1 MRAYIDA
8 VLQGKPM
15 KTWFNAF
22 DADDLLREHPIGEAF
37 AAFAKNIS
45 RDELFARQDR
55 LFRRCL
61 DCAWRTGFYRRL
73 WGAEGIEPGDIGGLA
88 DLGKLPVFDKS
99 DLMASLQAHP
109 PFGDF
114 GGFELDDAD
123 RPPVVMHTTSGT
135 TGRPQVLLFGAKSR
149 EVQNLLLGRLYRLQG
164 LQAGD
169 VVHSVY
175 GHGMINGGHYIREA
189 VLHWTNAVFMSAGT
203 GIETPSVRQVELM
216 KDFGATV
223 LVGFADYLKRLAE
236 VAQGEGLAM
245 GKDIPMRLLS
255 GQMGR
260 EDKGLLSAL
269 WGGAECFDWY
279 GVGDTGI
286 IAGEG
291 PDHDGLYV
299 MEDAHCL
306 ELLDIDSGDPVP
318 PGGQG
323 DMVCTCLF
331 KDDVYPIIRFN
342 THDVSM
348 ERPGASGLGFNL
360 RRIEG
365 FMGRSDNM
373 VKIKGINFFP
383 QALGPL
389 LDEVPQFLGEY
400 ICRVNA
406 DGLLTVTVEVRA
418 GDQDLVNEM
427 KALLKRKLGHR
438 SGLGTSQQGRHR
450 RLDRN
455 RPSPKAHTPD

>member
-1 MRAYIDA
+1 
-8 VLQGKPM
+8 M

-22 DADDLLREHPIGEAF
+22 NAGALVREHPVGDGF

-61 DCAWRTGFYRRL
+61 DRAWRTGFYRRL
-73 WGAEGIEPGDIGGLA
+73 WGAAGIEPGDIAGLA
-88 DLGKLPVFDKS
+88 DIGKLPVFDKG
-99 DLMASLQAHP
+99 DLMASLEAHP

-114 GGFELDDAD
+114 GGFELDSAD

-135 TGRPQVLLFGAKSR
+135 TGKPQVLLFGARSR
-149 EVQNLLLGRLYRLQG
+149 EVQNLLLGRMYRLQG
-164 LQAGD
+164 LGSGD
-169 VVHSVY
+169 LVHSVY

-189 VLHWTNAVFMSAGT
+189 VLHWTNAIFLSAGT
-203 GIETPSVRQVELM
+203 GIETPSVRQVEM
-216 KDFGATV
+216 MRDFGATV
-223 LVGFADYLKRLAE
+223 LVGFADYLKRLAQ
-236 VAQGEGLAM
+236 VAAAEGVVI
-245 GKDIPMRLLS
+245 GRDIPMRLLS

-260 EDKGLLSAL
+260 GDKALLSEL
-269 WGGAECFDWY
+269 WGGADCFDWY

-291 PDHDGLYV
+291 PDQDGLYV
-299 MEDAHCL
+299 MEDAHYL
-306 ELLDIDSGDPVP
+306 ELLDIDSGKPVP

-348 ERPGASGLGFNL
+348 ERQGASSLGFNL

-400 ICRVNA
+400 ICLVDAKGTLRVR
-406 DGLLTVTVEVRA
+406 VEVRD
-418 GDQDLVNEM
+418 GDQALIKQM
-427 KALLKRKLGHR
+427 QTLLKRKLGIEVALQLAAKGETAALTEIDR
-438 SGLGTSQQGRHR
+438 CQKPIRLIDER
-450 RLDRN
+450 R
-455 RPSPKAHTPD
+455 

>member
-1 MRAYIDA
+1 
-8 VLQGKPM
+8 M

-22 DADDLLREHPIGEAF
+22 NADALVREHPVGEGF
-37 AAFAKNIS
+37 AAFARNIS

-61 DCAWRTGFYRRL
+61 DRAWRTGFYRRL
-73 WGAEGIEPGDIGGLA
+73 WGAAGIEPGDIAGLA
-88 DLGKLPVFDKS
+88 DIGKLPVFDKG
-99 DLMASLQAHP
+99 DLMASLEAHP

-114 GGFELDDAD
+114 GGFELDNAD

-135 TGRPQVLLFGAKSR
+135 TGKPQVLLFGARSR
-149 EVQNLLLGRLYRLQG
+149 EVQNLLLGRMYRLQG
-164 LQAGD
+164 LGSGD
-169 VVHSVY
+169 LVHSVY

-189 VLHWTNAVFMSAGT
+189 VLHWTNAIFLSAGT
-203 GIETPSVRQVELM
+203 GIETPSVRQVEM
-216 KDFGATV
+216 MRDFGATV
-223 LVGFADYLKRLAE
+223 LVGFADYLKRLAQ
-236 VAQGEGLAM
+236 VAAAEGVVI
-245 GKDIPMRLLS
+245 GRDIPMRLLS

-260 EDKGLLSAL
+260 GDKALLSEL
-269 WGGAECFDWY
+269 WGGADCFDWY

-291 PDHDGLYV
+291 PDQDGLYV
-299 MEDAHCL
+299 MEDAHYL
-306 ELLDIDSGDPVP
+306 ELLDIDSGKPMP

-348 ERPGASGLGFNL
+348 ERQGASGLGFNL

-400 ICRVNA
+400 ICRVDA
-406 DGLLTVTVEVRA
+406 KGTLRVRVEVRD
-418 GDQDLVNEM
+418 GDQALIKQM
-427 KALLKRKLGHR
+427 QTLLKRKLGIEVALQLAAK
-438 SGLGTSQQGRHR
+438 GETAALTEIDR
-450 RLDRN
+450 RQKPIRLIDER
-455 RPSPKAHTPD
+455 R

>member
-1 MRAYIDA
+1 
-8 VLQGKPM
+8 M

-22 DADDLLREHPIGEAF
+22 NADALVREHPVGDGFVAF
-37 AAFAKNIS
+37 ARNIS

-61 DCAWRTGFYRRL
+61 DRAWRTGFYRRL
-73 WGAEGIEPGDIGGLA
+73 WGAAGIEPGDIAGLA
-88 DLGKLPVFDKS
+88 DIGKLPVFDKG
-99 DLMASLQAHP
+99 DLMASLEAHP

-114 GGFELDDAD
+114 GGFELDSAD

-135 TGRPQVLLFGAKSR
+135 TGKPQVLLFGARSR
-149 EVQNLLLGRLYRLQG
+149 EVQNLLLGRMYRLQG
-164 LQAGD
+164 LGSGD
-169 VVHSVY
+169 LVHSVY

-189 VLHWTNAVFMSAGT
+189 VLHWTNAIFLSAGT
-203 GIETPSVRQVELM
+203 GIETPSVRQVEM
-216 KDFGATV
+216 MRDFGATV
-223 LVGFADYLKRLAE
+223 LVGFADYLKRLAQ
-236 VAQGEGLAM
+236 VAAAEGVVI
-245 GKDIPMRLLS
+245 GRDIPMRLLS

-260 EDKGLLSAL
+260 GDKALLSEL
-269 WGGAECFDWY
+269 WGGADCFDWY

-291 PDHDGLYV
+291 PDQDGLYV
-299 MEDAHCL
+299 MEDAHYL
-306 ELLDIDSGDPVP
+306 ELLDIDSGKPMP

-348 ERPGASGLGFNL
+348 ERQGASGLGFNL

-400 ICRVNA
+400 ICLVDA
-406 DGLLTVTVEVRA
+406 KGTLKVTVEVQD
-418 GDQDLVNEM
+418 GDQALIKQM
-427 KALLKRKLGHR
+427 QTLLKRKLGIEVALQLAAK
-438 SGLGTSQQGRHR
+438 GETAALTEIDR
-450 RLDRN
+450 RQKPIRLIDER
-455 RPSPKAHTPD
+455 R

>member
-1 MRAYIDA
+1 
-8 VLQGKPM
+8 M

-61 DCAWRTGFYRRL
+61 NCAWRTGFYRRL

-245 GKDIPMRLLS
+245 GKGHPDAPAQRPDGAGGQGVACRLC
-255 GQMGR
+255 GAAP
-260 EDKGLLSAL
+260 SASIGTASATPASSPARAL
-269 WGGAECFDWY
+269 TMTASMSWRMPTAWSYSTSTAATPC
-279 GVGDTGI
+279 
-286 IAGEG
+286 
-291 PDHDGLYV
+291 
-299 MEDAHCL
+299 
-306 ELLDIDSGDPVP
+306 P

-406 DGLLTVTVEVRA
+406 DGHLTVTVEVRA

-427 KALLKRKLGHR
+427 KALLKRKLGIEVALELA
-438 SGLGTSQQGRHR
+438 SKGDTAALTEIDR
-450 RLDRN
+450 RQKPIRLIDER
-455 RPSPKAHTPD
+455 R

>member
-1 MRAYIDA
+1 MQTWLDA
-8 VLQGKPM
+8 C
-15 KTWFNAF
+15 NA
-22 DADDLLREHPIGEAF
+22 DELLREHPIGDDF
-37 AAFAKNIS
+37 AAFAKAIS

-61 DCAWRTGFYRRL
+61 ECAWGTGFYRRL
-73 WGAEGIEPGDIGGLA
+73 WGAAGIEPGDVKGLD
-88 DLGKLPVFDKS
+88 DLGKLPVFDKG
-99 DLMASLQAHP
+99 DLMASLEAHP

-114 GGFELDDAD
+114 GGFHPQDGE

-164 LQAGD
+164 LRPDD

-175 GHGMINGGHYIREA
+175 GHGMINGGHYVREA
-189 VLHWTNAVFMSAGT
+189 VLHWTNAIFMSAGT
-203 GIETPSVRQVELM
+203 GIETPSARQVELM
-216 KDFGATV
+216 RDFRATV

-236 VAQGEGLAM
+236 VAAAEGLAM
-245 GKDIPMRLLS
+245 GEDIPMRMLS

-260 EDKGLLSAL
+260 EDKALLSAL
-269 WGGAECFDWY
+269 WGGADCFDWY

-291 PDHDGLYV
+291 PDRDGLYV
-299 MEDAHCL
+299 MEDAHHL
-306 ELLDIDSGDPVP
+306 ELLDIDSGAPVP

-323 DMVCTCLF
+323 DLVCTCLF

-348 ERPGASGLGFNL
+348 ERQGASGLGFNL

-400 ICRVNA
+400 VCRVDA
-406 DGLLTVTVEVRA
+406 AGRLTVTAEVRE
-418 GDQDLVNEM
+418 GDGNLANRMQ
-427 KALLKRKLGHR
+427 ALLKRKLGIEV
-438 SGLGTSQQGRHR
+438 GLQLAGKGETAALTEIDR
-450 RLDRN
+450 RQKPIRLLDER
-455 RPSPKAHTPD
+455 R

>member
-1 MRAYIDA
+1 
-8 VLQGKPM
+8 M

-22 DADDLLREHPIGEAF
+22 NADALVREHPVGEGF
-37 AAFAKNIS
+37 AAFARDIS

-73 WGAEGIEPGDIGGLA
+73 WGAAGIEPGDIAGLA
-88 DLGKLPVFDKS
+88 DIGKLPVFDKG
-99 DLMASLQAHP
+99 DLMASLEAHP

-114 GGFELDDAD
+114 GGFELDSAE

-135 TGRPQVLLFGAKSR
+135 TGKPQVLLFGARSR
-149 EVQNLLLGRLYRLQG
+149 EVQNLLLGRMYRLQG
-164 LQAGD
+164 LGSGD
-169 VVHSVY
+169 LVHSVY

-189 VLHWTNAVFMSAGT
+189 VLHWTNAIFLSAGT
-203 GIETPSVRQVELM
+203 GIETPSVRQVEM
-216 KDFGATV
+216 MRDFGATV
-223 LVGFADYLKRLAE
+223 LVGFADYLKRLAQ
-236 VAQGEGLAM
+236 VAAAEGITI
-245 GKDIPMRLLS
+245 GRDIPMRLLS

-260 EDKGLLSAL
+260 GDKALLSEL
-269 WGGAECFDWY
+269 WGGADCFDWY

-291 PDHDGLYV
+291 PDQDGLYV
-299 MEDAHCL
+299 MEDAHYL
-306 ELLDIDSGDPVP
+306 ELLDIDSGKPMP
-318 PGGQG
+318 SGGQG

-348 ERPGASGLGFNL
+348 ERQGASGLGFNL

-400 ICRVNA
+400 ICLVDA
-406 DGLLTVTVEVRA
+406 KGTLKVTVEVQD
-418 GDQDLVNEM
+418 GDQALIQQM
-427 KALLKRKLGHR
+427 QTLLKRKLGIEVALQLAAK
-438 SGLGTSQQGRHR
+438 GETAALTEIDR
-450 RLDRN
+450 RQKPIRLIDER
-455 RPSPKAHTPD
+455 R

>member
-1 MRAYIDA
+1 MQTWLDA
-8 VLQGKPM
+8 C
-15 KTWFNAF
+15 NA
-22 DADDLLREHPIGEAF
+22 DELLREHPIGDDF
-37 AAFAKNIS
+37 AAFAKAIS

-61 DCAWRTGFYRRL
+61 ECAWGTGFYRRL
-73 WGAEGIEPGDIGGLA
+73 WGAAGIEPGDVKGLD
-88 DLGKLPVFDKS
+88 DLGKLPVFDKG
-99 DLMASLQAHP
+99 DLMASLEAHP

-114 GGFELDDAD
+114 GGFHPQDGE

-164 LQAGD
+164 LRPDD

-175 GHGMINGGHYIREA
+175 GHGMINGGHYVREA
-189 VLHWTNAVFMSAGT
+189 VLHWTNAIFMSAGT

-216 KDFGATV
+216 RDFRATV

-236 VAQGEGLAM
+236 VAAAEGLAM
-245 GKDIPMRLLS
+245 GEDIPMRLLS

-260 EDKGLLSAL
+260 EDKALLSAL
-269 WGGAECFDWY
+269 WGGADCFDWY

-291 PDHDGLYV
+291 PDRDGLYV
-299 MEDAHCL
+299 MEDAHHL
-306 ELLDIDSGDPVP
+306 ELLDIDSGAPVP

-323 DMVCTCLF
+323 DLVCTCLF

-348 ERPGASGLGFNL
+348 ERQGASGLGFNL

-400 ICRVNA
+400 VCRVDA
-406 DGLLTVTVEVRA
+406 AGRLTVTAEVRE
-418 GDQDLVNEM
+418 GDGNLVNRM
-427 KALLKRKLGHR
+427 QALLKRKLGIEV
-438 SGLGTSQQGRHR
+438 GLQLAGRGETAALTEIDR
-450 RLDRN
+450 RQKPIRLLDER
-455 RPSPKAHTPD
+455 R

>member
-1 MRAYIDA
+1 
-8 VLQGKPM
+8 M

-22 DADDLLREHPIGEAF
+22 NADALLKEHPVGDGF
-37 AAFAKNIS
+37 VAFAKNIS

-73 WGAEGIEPGDIGGLA
+73 WGAVGIEPGDINGLA
-88 DLGKLPVFDKS
+88 DIGKLPVFDKG
-99 DLMASLQAHP
+99 DLMASLEAHP

-114 GGFELDDAD
+114 GGFELGDAD

-135 TGRPQVLLFGAKSR
+135 TGKPQVLLFGAKSR
-149 EVQNLLLGRLYRLQG
+149 EAQNLLLGRMYRLQG
-164 LQAGD
+164 LGGGD
-169 VVHSVY
+169 VAHSVY

-189 VLHWTNAVFMSAGT
+189 VLHWTNALFMSAGT
-203 GIETPSVRQVELM
+203 GIETPSMRQVELM
-216 KDFGATV
+216 RDFGATV
-223 LVGFADYLKRLAE
+223 LLGFADYLKRLAQV
-236 VAQGEGLAM
+236 VAAEGIVI
-245 GKDIPMRLLS
+245 GRDIPMRLLS

-260 EDKGLLSAL
+260 EDKALLSEL
-269 WGGAECFDWY
+269 WGGADCFDWY

-291 PDHDGLYV
+291 PDQDGLYV
-299 MEDAHCL
+299 MEDAHYL
-306 ELLDIDSGDPVP
+306 ELLDIDSGEPLP
-318 PGGQG
+318 QGGQG

-348 ERPGASGLGFNL
+348 ERQGASGLGFNL

-406 DGLLTVTVEVRA
+406 DGALWVTVEVKD
-418 GDQDLVNEM
+418 GDQALIKRM
-427 KALLKRKLGHR
+427 RALLKRKLGIEV
-438 SGLGTSQQGRHR
+438 GLQLAAKGETAALTEIDR
-450 RLDRN
+450 RQKPIRLIDERQ
-455 RPSPKAHTPD
+455 

>member
-1 MRAYIDA
+1 M
-8 VLQGKPM
+8 Q
-15 KTWFNAF
+15 TWFDAF
-22 DADDLLREHPIGEAF
+22 DADALLREHPVGDGF
-37 AAFAKNIS
+37 VAFAKNLS

-73 WGAEGIEPGDIGGLA
+73 WGAEGIEPGDIAGLA
-88 DLGKLPVFDKS
+88 DIGKLPVFDKG
-99 DLMASLQAHP
+99 DLMASLEAHP

-114 GGFELDDAD
+114 GGFELDSAD

-135 TGRPQVLLFGAKSR
+135 TGKPQVLLFGAKSR
-149 EVQNLLLGRLYRLQG
+149 EVQNLLLGRMYRLQG
-164 LQAGD
+164 LRDGD
-169 VVHSVY
+169 VAHSVY

-189 VLHWTNAVFMSAGT
+189 VLHWTNALFMSAGT
-203 GIETPSVRQVELM
+203 GIETPSIRQVELM
-216 KDFGATV
+216 RDFGATV
-223 LVGFADYLKRLAE
+223 LLGFADYLKRLAQ
-236 VAQGEGLAM
+236 VAATEGIVI
-245 GKDIPMRLLS
+245 GRDIPMRLLS

-260 EDKGLLSAL
+260 EDKALLSDL
-269 WGGAECFDWY
+269 WGGTDCFDWY

-291 PDHDGLYV
+291 PDQDGLYV
-299 MEDAHCL
+299 MEDAHYL
-306 ELLDIDSGDPVP
+306 ELLDIDSGEPVP
-318 PGGQG
+318 QGGQG

-348 ERPGASGLGFNL
+348 ERQGASSLGFNL

-406 DGLLTVTVEVRA
+406 DGVLWVTVEVRD
-418 GDQDLVNEM
+418 GDQALIQRM
-427 KALLKRKLGHR
+427 QALLKRKLGIEV
-438 SGLGTSQQGRHR
+438 GLQLAAKGETAALTEIDR
-450 RLDRN
+450 RQKPIRLIDERQ
-455 RPSPKAHTPD
+455 

>member
-1 MRAYIDA
+1 
-8 VLQGKPM
+8 M

-22 DADDLLREHPIGEAF
+22 NADALVREHPVGDGF
-37 AAFAKNIS
+37 AAFARNIS

-61 DCAWRTGFYRRL
+61 DRAWRTGFYRRL
-73 WGAEGIEPGDIGGLA
+73 WGAAGIEPGDIAGLA
-88 DLGKLPVFDKS
+88 DIGKLPVFDKG
-99 DLMASLQAHP
+99 DLMASLEAHP

-114 GGFELDDAD
+114 GGFELDSAD

-135 TGRPQVLLFGAKSR
+135 TGKPQVLLFGARSR
-149 EVQNLLLGRLYRLQG
+149 EVQNLLLGRTYRLQG
-164 LQAGD
+164 LGSGD
-169 VVHSVY
+169 LVHSVY

-189 VLHWTNAVFMSAGT
+189 VLHWTNAIFLSAGT
-203 GIETPSVRQVELM
+203 GIETPSVRQVEM
-216 KDFGATV
+216 MRDFGATV
-223 LVGFADYLKRLAE
+223 LVGFADYLKRLAQ
-236 VAQGEGLAM
+236 VAAAEGVVI
-245 GKDIPMRLLS
+245 GRDIPMRLLS

-260 EDKGLLSAL
+260 GDKALLSEL
-269 WGGAECFDWY
+269 WGGADCFDWY

-291 PDHDGLYV
+291 PDQDGLYV
-299 MEDAHCL
+299 MEDAHYL
-306 ELLDIDSGDPVP
+306 ELLDIDSGKPAP
-318 PGGQG
+318 LGGQG

-348 ERPGASGLGFNL
+348 ERQGASGLGFNL

-400 ICRVNA
+400 ICLVDAKGTLRVR
-406 DGLLTVTVEVRA
+406 VEVRD
-418 GDQDLVNEM
+418 GDQALIQQM
-427 KALLKRKLGHR
+427 QTLLKRKLGIEVALQLAAK
-438 SGLGTSQQGRHR
+438 GETAALTEIDR
-450 RLDRN
+450 RQKPIRLIDER
-455 RPSPKAHTPD
+455 R

>member
-1 MRAYIDA
+1 
-8 VLQGKPM
+8 M

-189 VLHWTNAVFMSAGT
+189 VLHWTNAVFMS
-203 GIETPSVRQVELM
+203 R
-216 KDFGATV
+216 
-223 LVGFADYLKRLAE
+223 RHWN
-236 VAQGEGLAM
+236 
-245 GKDIPMRLLS
+245 RN
-255 GQMGR
+255 
-260 EDKGLLSAL
+260 AL
-269 WGGAECFDWY
+269 R
-279 GVGDTGI
+279 
-286 IAGEG
+286 
-291 PDHDGLYV
+291 
-299 MEDAHCL
+299 
-306 ELLDIDSGDPVP
+306 P
-318 PGGQG
+318 PGGVNEG
-323 DMVCTCLF
+323 
-331 KDDVYPIIRFN
+331 
-342 THDVSM
+342 
-348 ERPGASGLGFNL
+348 L
-360 RRIEG
+360 RRHSVGRLRRLLEAV
-365 FMGRSDNM
+365 GRSRSRGGFGDGQGHPDAPAQWPDGARGQG
-373 VKIKGINFFP
+373 VAVGSV
-383 QALGPL
+383 GRR
-389 LDEVPQFLGEY
+389 
-400 ICRVNA
+400 RV
-406 DGLLTVTVEVRA
+406 LRLVR
-418 GDQDLVNEM
+418 
-427 KALLKRKLGHR
+427 RR
-438 SGLGTSQQGRHR
+438 RHR
-450 RLDRN
+450 HHRR
-455 RPSPKAHTPD
+455 RGP

>member
-1 MRAYIDA
+1 
-8 VLQGKPM
+8 M

-22 DADDLLREHPIGEAF
+22 NADALVREHPVGDGFVAF
-37 AAFAKNIS
+37 ARNIS

-61 DCAWRTGFYRRL
+61 DRAWRTGFYRRL
-73 WGAEGIEPGDIGGLA
+73 WGAAGIEPGDIAGLA
-88 DLGKLPVFDKS
+88 DIGKLPVFDKG
-99 DLMASLQAHP
+99 DLMASLEAHP

-114 GGFELDDAD
+114 GGFELDSAD

-135 TGRPQVLLFGAKSR
+135 TGKPQVLLFGARSR
-149 EVQNLLLGRLYRLQG
+149 EVQNLLLGRMYRLQG
-164 LQAGD
+164 LGSGD
-169 VVHSVY
+169 LVHSVY

-189 VLHWTNAVFMSAGT
+189 VLHWTNAIFLSAGT
-203 GIETPSVRQVELM
+203 GIETPSVRQVEM
-216 KDFGATV
+216 MRDFGATV
-223 LVGFADYLKRLAE
+223 LVGFADYLKRLAQ
-236 VAQGEGLAM
+236 VAAAEGVVI
-245 GKDIPMRLLS
+245 GRDIPMRLLS

-260 EDKGLLSAL
+260 GDKALLSEL
-269 WGGAECFDWY
+269 WGGADCFDWY

-291 PDHDGLYV
+291 PDQDGLYV
-299 MEDAHCL
+299 MEDAHYL
-306 ELLDIDSGDPVP
+306 ELLDIDSGKPVP

-348 ERPGASGLGFNL
+348 EHQGASSLGFNL

-389 LDEVPQFLGEY
+389 LDGVPQFLGEY
-400 ICRVNA
+400 ICLVDAKGTLRVR
-406 DGLLTVTVEVRA
+406 VEVRD
-418 GDQDLVNEM
+418 GDQALIKQM
-427 KALLKRKLGHR
+427 QTLLKRKLGIEVALQLAAK
-438 SGLGTSQQGRHR
+438 GETAALTEIDR
-450 RLDRN
+450 RQKPIRLIDER
-455 RPSPKAHTPD
+455 R